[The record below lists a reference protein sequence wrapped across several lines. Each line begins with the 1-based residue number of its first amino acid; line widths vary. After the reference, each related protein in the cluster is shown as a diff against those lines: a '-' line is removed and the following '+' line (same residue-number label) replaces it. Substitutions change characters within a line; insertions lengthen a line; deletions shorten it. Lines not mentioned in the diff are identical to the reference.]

1 VFPPYNR
8 FAGRDML
15 ARMPRFMLTHR
26 HGSEECRVAF
36 ASWRGFD
43 SPLRHAGTFGS
54 CLLVNGTAEHEIW
67 WSVDAP
73 NAEAALAQLPTYVA
87 ERTDATEIGEVSIP

>member
-1 VFPPYNR
+1 
-8 FAGRDML
+8 ML

-26 HGSEECRVAF
+26 HGAEECRVAF

-67 WSVDAP
+67 WTVDA
-73 NAEAALAQLPTYVA
+73 ADREAALSQVPSYVA
-87 ERTDATEIGEVSIP
+87 ERTEATEVTEVAIP